1 MNENSLKFY
10 TLTLNQNDILLNFKS
25 GKKMYKTL
33 YFMITKVNQSTI
45 SNMYFLIPYLDIVVF
60 QHEHTKFIE
69 FSVWKTISQN
79 VMSIDIEVRNK
90 RERFESNVPIIS
102 SS

>member
-25 GKKMYKTL
+25 GKKYKIL
-33 YFMITKVNQSTI
+33 YFMIIKVNQSTI

-60 QHEHTKFIE
+60 QHEHTEFME
-69 FSVWKTISQN
+69 FSVWK
-79 VMSIDIEVRNK
+79 VKIDID
-90 RERFESNVPIIS
+90 IH
-102 SS
+102 